1 MLRAYFRVKN
11 FSILYFDNDENKFKT
26 YPVDN
31 KMKDF
36 ILSHIYYLNTIYD
49 NHYDPDLFIS
59 YIKYVANNNPDKKFT
74 VHYVYIYY
82 NHFMNN
88 EYKNMLTI
96 CNDDIVNNII

>member
-1 MLRAYFRVKN
+1 MQAYFSVKN
-11 FSILYFDNDENKFKT
+11 FSILYLDNNDNKFKT

-36 ILSHIYYLNTIYD
+36 ILSQIYYLNTIYD
-49 NHYDPDLFIS
+49 NHYDPDLFIN
-59 YIKYVANNNPDKKFT
+59 YIKYVAKNNPDKKFT